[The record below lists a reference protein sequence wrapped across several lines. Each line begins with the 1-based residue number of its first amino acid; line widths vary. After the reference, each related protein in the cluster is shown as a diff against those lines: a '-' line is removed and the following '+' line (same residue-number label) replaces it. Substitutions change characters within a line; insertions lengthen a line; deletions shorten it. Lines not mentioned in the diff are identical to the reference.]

1 LLSSKTRKK
10 KKGKKLGKKNAG
22 ARRSCR
28 DTDGDGTE
36 YAGDTRRAT
45 FYWAEGGLTVLF
57 R

>member
-10 KKGKKLGKKNAG
+10 KKLGKKNAG
-22 ARRSCR
+22 ARRSW

-36 YAGDTRRAT
+36 YAGDTGRAT

>member
-10 KKGKKLGKKNAG
+10 KKKKLGKKNAG
-22 ARRSCR
+22 ARRSW

-36 YAGDTRRAT
+36 YAGDTGRAT